1 MITSKS
7 TLSAKALLTG
17 LLSTLILCPISSSF
31 AQTGTTSIELVG
43 QPIPDAEVYEAIG
56 MALADG
62 TGLGR
67 MQFTDAQIDLI
78 LSGMKKGIKTKAM
91 PPDSLQ
97 SKIQAVMMQKMQ
109 LAREAE
115 RAEGSKLAAGNK
127 AKGKE
132 FLDKIS
138 KQAGVLKDPSGFYY
152 VILKK
157 GTGPSPTMSDTVRL
171 HYHGT
176 LIDGTVFDSSVD
188 RGQPTSFPMNG
199 VIKGFSGGLTK
210 CQVGGKV
217 RIYIPSELGYGDNPR
232 SGGKIKPGDTLIFEC
247 ELLEI
252 K

>member
-1 MITSKS
+1 MITLKFP
-7 TLSAKALLTG
+7 LSAKAMLAG
-17 LLSTLILCPISSSF
+17 LLSTLIFCPISTSF
-31 AQTGTTSIELVG
+31 AQTEK
-43 QPIPDAEVYEAIG
+43 QIPDAEVYEAIG
-56 MALADG
+56 MILADG

-78 LSGMKKGIKTKAM
+78 LAGMKKGIKTKAM

-97 SKIQAVMMQKMQ
+97 SKIQALMMQKMQ
-109 LAREAE
+109 LARQAE
-115 RAEGSKLAAGNK
+115 QEEGSKLAAGNK
-127 AKGKE
+127 AKGKAY
-132 FLDKIS
+132 LDKIS
-138 KQAGVLKDPSGFYY
+138 KQAGVMKDPSGFYY

-157 GTGPSPTMSDTVRL
+157 GTGATPTMNDTVKL

-232 SGGKIKPGDTLIFEC
+232 PGGKIKPGDTLIFEC

>member
-1 MITSKS
+1 MITLKFP
-7 TLSAKALLTG
+7 LSAKAMLAG
-17 LLSTLILCPISSSF
+17 LLSTLIFCPISTSF
-31 AQTGTTSIELVG
+31 AQTEK
-43 QPIPDAEVYEAIG
+43 QIPDAEVYEAIG
-56 MALADG
+56 MILADG

-78 LSGMKKGIKTKAM
+78 LAGMKKGIKTKAM

-97 SKIQAVMMQKMQ
+97 SKIQALMKQKMQ

-127 AKGKE
+127 AKGKAY
-132 FLDKIS
+132 LDKIS
-138 KQAGVLKDPSGFYY
+138 KQAGVMKDPSGFYY

-157 GTGPSPTMSDTVRL
+157 GTGATPTMNDTVKL

-232 SGGKIKPGDTLIFEC
+232 PGGKIKPGDTLIFEC